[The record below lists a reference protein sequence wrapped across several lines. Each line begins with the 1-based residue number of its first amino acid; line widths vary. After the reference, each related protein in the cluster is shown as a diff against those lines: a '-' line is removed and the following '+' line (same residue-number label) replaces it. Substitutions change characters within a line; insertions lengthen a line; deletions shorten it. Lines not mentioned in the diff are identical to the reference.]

1 MSETDELSMLFSEEQ
16 VGSYVVKG
24 WTLRQF
30 QALLPII
37 MTAIEALKEH
47 GVTWED
53 LGEDQEKTM
62 EALQVAVK
70 ALIPQADRILSISLE
85 IPEEL
90 AGNLDLASAS
100 VLLLKVISK
109 NVEHLKNLPAR
120 LMAMVETK
128 NPGDSLSSG
137 SSTT

>member
-16 VGSYVVKG
+16 VGAYVVKG

-37 MTAIEALKEH
+37 VTAIEALKEH

-53 LGEDQEKTM
+53 IGEDQEKTM
-62 EALQVAVK
+62 AALQVAVK
-70 ALIPQADRILSISLE
+70 ALIPMADRILSISLG

-120 LMAMVETK
+120 LMAMVETM
-128 NPGDSLSSG
+128 NPGVSLSSG

>member
-1 MSETDELSMLFSEEQ
+1 M
-16 VGSYVVKG
+16 
-24 WTLRQF
+24 
-30 QALLPII
+30 A
-37 MTAIEALKEH
+37 
-47 GVTWED
+47 
-53 LGEDQEKTM
+53 
-62 EALQVAVK
+62 ALQVAVK
-70 ALIPQADRILSISLE
+70 ALIPRADRILSISLG

-120 LMAMVETK
+120 LMAMVETM

>member
-53 LGEDQEKTM
+53 IGEDQEKTM
-62 EALQVAVK
+62 AALQVAVK
-70 ALIPQADRILSISLE
+70 ALIPHGGSHPVHQLGNSRRISREPRSCLGFGSFVE
-85 IPEEL
+85 
-90 AGNLDLASAS
+90 GDLQ
-100 VLLLKVISK
+100 K
-109 NVEHLKNLPAR
+109 R
-120 LMAMVETK
+120 
-128 NPGDSLSSG
+128 
-137 SSTT
+137 